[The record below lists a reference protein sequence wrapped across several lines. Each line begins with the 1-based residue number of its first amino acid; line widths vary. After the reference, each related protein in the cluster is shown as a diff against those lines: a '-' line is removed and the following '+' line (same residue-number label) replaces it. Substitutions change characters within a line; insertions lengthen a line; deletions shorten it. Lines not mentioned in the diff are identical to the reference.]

1 MGITLD
7 ELRIISGRE
16 RFGMPIIEK
25 DYLITQLLF
34 LLKDVKGILFK
45 GGTAINKIFL
55 NHTRLSEDLDFT
67 LTRDIKEVETK
78 IKEKLSGTIFDKISL
93 GKDVEGFLRLVVH
106 YKLFHEP
113 GNIFIDLTQRAK
125 PFLKPEKYLID
136 HFYKDKFPPFYISC
150 LNKEE
155 MFAEKLR
162 ATIERCKP
170 RDYLDLYNL
179 IKSGNSINLEITK
192 RKLESTGKKFDI
204 KSVFKNTNKVFR
216 IWKKDLA
223 VITREEISF
232 HKVIS
237 FLAKYFKLK
246 EIKDSEK
253 KSKASFKPGDALV
266 ASSKKGEIKL
276 RRK

>member
-1 MGITLD
+1 MDITLD

-16 RFGMPIIEK
+16 KFGMLIIEK
-25 DYLITQLLF
+25 DYLVTQLLF

-67 LTRDIKEVETK
+67 LTRDIEEVKAE
-78 IKEKLSGTIFDKISL
+78 IKEKLNGTIFDKLSPE
-93 GKDVEGFLRLVVH
+93 KDVERFLRLAAH
-106 YKLFHEP
+106 YRLFHEP
-113 GNIFIDLTQRAK
+113 GRIFIDLTARAK
-125 PFLKPEKYLID
+125 PLLKPEKYLVD
-136 HFYKDKFPPFYISC
+136 HFYKDKFPSFYISC

-162 ATIERCKP
+162 ATIERYKP

-179 IKSGNSINLEITK
+179 IKSGNSINLEIIK

-204 KSVFKNTNKVFR
+204 KAVFKNTNKVFR

-223 VITREEISF
+223 AITREEISF
-232 HKVIS
+232 QQVIS
-237 FLAKYFKLK
+237 FLAEYFKLK

-253 KSKASFKPGDALV
+253 KAKA
-266 ASSKKGEIKL
+266 KKV
-276 RRK
+276 